1 MVRQWWHRPSAD
13 AWLAAGHGAVLAYFL
28 LFATVFAAVV
38 PPFEAPDEPAH
49 LAYVSFVATR
59 AELPSQYDPQRALP
73 SLFGMIVTE
82 GHQPPLYYALAAL
95 LVRLV
100 APGGSIEAVARP
112 NPEHAW
118 NGGRRV
124 DVPLLQHTAGVPLPR
139 VSDRFAFLL
148 LRLFSVALGA
158 ANVATVLVLARR
170 LLPGCWQLVPGIFVA
185 TLPQFLF
192 MSAVISND
200 GLANLLATLCLL
212 QAMRLLDAPDRRRSY
227 LVLGILLGLALLAK
241 KTALFLL
248 PGLALLLG
256 CMAYRRR
263 GRLAWI
269 ALSALVMLGSA
280 LLVAGWFFVRNKL
293 LYGDLLGTQMER
305 ATLAVLVQEK
315 PLTSAYFRTQF
326 VDELFPSFVGRF
338 GWMQVSL
345 PSAVYWFYGL
355 LLGISAAGVV
365 SAVWA
370 RRFPAALAALAAVFG
385 LSCFGGIIAYN
396 LTYSQ
401 PQGRFLFPVLSL
413 LAALLAAGLRELLH
427 PRPLRRAVPLVIGGL
442 IAGFVL
448 ADGLSIATIVQFYYG
463 NGLRALS

>member
-1 MVRQWWHRPSAD
+1 MHRTSAGG
-13 AWLAAGHGAVLAYFL
+13 WLLSGRSAIVAYFL
-28 LFATVFAAVV
+28 LFATAFALLV

-59 AELPSQYDPQRALP
+59 AELPNQYDPQRALP
-73 SLFGMIVTE
+73 GLAGVIVTE

-100 APGGSIEAVARP
+100 ARDDHVDAVALP

-118 NGGRRV
+118 NGGSRT
-124 DVPLLQHTAGVPLPR
+124 DVPLLQHAAGVPFPHA
-139 VSDRFAFLL
+139 SDRVAFLL
-148 LRLFSVALGA
+148 LRLCSVALGA
-158 ANVATVLVLARR
+158 ANVAAVLALARP
-170 LLPGCWQLVPGIFVA
+170 LLPGRWHLLPSIFVA

-192 MSAVISND
+192 MSAAVNND
-200 GLANLLATLCLL
+200 SLANLLATLCLL
-212 QAMRLLDAPDRRRSY
+212 QAMRLLRAPDRRRDY
-227 LVLGILLGLALLAK
+227 LLLGILLGLALLAK

-256 CMAYRRR
+256 YVAYRRR

-269 ALSALVMLGSA
+269 TVSAVVMLGSA
-280 LLVAGWFFVRNKL
+280 LLLSGWFFVRNQL

-315 PLTSAYFRTQF
+315 SLDSAYFRTQF
-326 VDELFPSFVGRF
+326 VNELFPSFVGRF
-338 GWMQVSL
+338 GWMQVPL

-355 LLGISAAGVV
+355 LLGASAAGVA

-370 RRFPAALAALAAVFG
+370 RRFPAAPAALAVVFG
-385 LSCFGGIIAYN
+385 LSCFAGIIAYN

-413 LAALLAAGLRELLH
+413 LAVLLAAGLRELLQ
-427 PRPLRRAVPLVIGGL
+427 PRPLKRVAPMVAAGIVTGFALVD
-442 IAGFVL
+442 V
-448 ADGLSIATIVQFYYG
+448 LSIATIVRFYY
-463 NGLRALS
+463 